1 MGPAAKCEPGR
12 GIDGAIYFLAYA
24 DAAEQAF
31 MKIGATSEDAF
42 EEGGTGSGMMV
53 AFKRGKG
60 EVFNGGYCEWVR
72 GLKEKK
78 PFAEKITRN
87 VLDRFLRVDAIE
99 K

>member
-1 MGPAAKCEPGR
+1 MGPAAKYEPDR

-31 MKIGATSEDAF
+31 MKTGATSEHAF

-53 AFKRGKG
+53 SFKRGKG
-60 EVFNGGYCEWVR
+60 EVFNAGSCEWVR
-72 GLKEKK
+72 GLKEKE
-78 PFAEKITRN
+78 PFTEKITRN